1 MVASLLGAHLAGD
14 GETIVLAVLV
24 VALDIKVGEVDGD
37 PESDKII
44 IQGRGNEF
52 DAIEELLRLRE

>member
-44 IQGRGNEF
+44 ILKKPSCPQ
-52 DAIEELLRLRE
+52 EEEMNLML